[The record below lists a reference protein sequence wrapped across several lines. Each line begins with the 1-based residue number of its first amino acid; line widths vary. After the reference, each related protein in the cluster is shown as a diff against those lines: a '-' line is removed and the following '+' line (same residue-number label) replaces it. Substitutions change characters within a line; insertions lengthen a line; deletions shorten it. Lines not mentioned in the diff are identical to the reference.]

1 MTSNGQMT
9 IMSLSRKNIL
19 TDELDAAVKDFLFL
33 PNFGESTEN
42 KARTIG
48 IYGPVTEESCNNVV
62 SGLIY
67 FRDIGRSQ
75 EVIYCEEDQEEVV
88 KEYNLP
94 IELYIST
101 EGGQV
106 PDMFSVYDC
115 MRDVRKDC
123 DVLTFGLGKVMS
135 AGVLILAAGTKG
147 KRKVGR
153 NCRLMIHSLQGG
165 QYGSIKE
172 LEVDIKEVKWY
183 QQRYIESLSR
193 ETNLT
198 ERQIKNFF
206 RRKTDTFFD
215 AQQAL
220 EWGIVDEIV

>member
-1 MTSNGQMT
+1 MSDNKDPESNQ
-9 IMSLSRKNIL
+9 IL
-19 TDELDAAVKDFLFL
+19 FFPNLDEPA
-33 PNFGESTEN
+33 EN
-42 KARTIG
+42 KSRTIG
-48 IYGPVTEESCNNVV
+48 IYGPVTEETCNNAV

-67 FRDIGRSQ
+67 FKDVGRTQ
-75 EVIYCEEDQEEVV
+75 EVIYSEEDQEEII

-115 MRDVRKDC
+115 MRDTRKEC
-123 DVLTFGLGKVMS
+123 EVLTFGLGKVMS
-135 AGVLILAAGTKG
+135 AGVLLLAAGTKG
-147 KRKVGR
+147 KRRVGR
-153 NCRLMIHSLQGG
+153 NCRLMLHSLQGG

-183 QQRYIESLSR
+183 QQRYIESLCR

-198 ERQIKNFF
+198 ERQVKNIF

-215 AQQAL
+215 AKQAL
-220 EWGIVDEIV
+220 AWGIVDEII

>member
-1 MTSNGQMT
+1 M
-9 IMSLSRKNIL
+9 IISLSRKTKL
-19 TDELDAAVKDFLFL
+19 TDELSAEAKDFLFL

-42 KARTIG
+42 KSRTIG

-75 EVIYCEEDQEEVV
+75 EVIYSEDDQEEIV

-115 MRDVRKDC
+115 MRDTRKEC
-123 DVLTFGLGKVMS
+123 DVVTFGLGKVMS
-135 AGVLILAAGTKG
+135 AGVLLLASGTKG
-147 KRKVGR
+147 HRRVGR
-153 NCRLMIHSLQGG
+153 NCRLMLHSLQGG

-183 QQRYIESLSR
+183 QQRYIESLAR

-198 ERQIKNFF
+198 ERQIKNIF

>member
-1 MTSNGQMT
+1 M
-9 IMSLSRKNIL
+9 

-33 PNFGESTEN
+33 PNFGDSTEN
-42 KARTIG
+42 KSRTIG
-48 IYGPVTEESCNNVV
+48 IYGPVTEESCNNAV

-215 AQQAL
+215 AKQAL

>member
-1 MTSNGQMT
+1 
-9 IMSLSRKNIL
+9 MSLSRKSIVS
-19 TDELDAAVKDFLFL
+19 DELDSALKDILFL
-33 PNFGESTEN
+33 PNFSEPAETKS
-42 KARTIG
+42 RTIG
-48 IYGPVTEESCNNVV
+48 IYGPVTEESCNNAV

-67 FRDIGRSQ
+67 FRDVGRSQ
-75 EVIYCEEDQEEVV
+75 EVVYCEEDQEEVV

-215 AQQAL
+215 AKQAL

>member
-1 MTSNGQMT
+1 LSDNKDPESNQ
-9 IMSLSRKNIL
+9 IL
-19 TDELDAAVKDFLFL
+19 FFPNLDEPA
-33 PNFGESTEN
+33 EN
-42 KARTIG
+42 KSRTIG
-48 IYGPVTEESCNNVV
+48 IYGPVTEETCNNAV

-67 FRDIGRSQ
+67 FKDVGRTQ
-75 EVIYCEEDQEEVV
+75 EVIYSEEDQEEII

-115 MRDVRKDC
+115 MRDTRKEC
-123 DVLTFGLGKVMS
+123 EVLTFGLGKVMS
-135 AGVLILAAGTKG
+135 AGVLLLAAGTKG
-147 KRKVGR
+147 KRRVGR
-153 NCRLMIHSLQGG
+153 NCRLMLHSLQGG

-183 QQRYIESLSR
+183 QQRYIESLCR

-198 ERQIKNFF
+198 ERQVKNIF

-215 AQQAL
+215 AKQAL
-220 EWGIVDEIV
+220 SWGIVDEII

>member
-1 MTSNGQMT
+1 MDG
-9 IMSLSRKNIL
+9 LRLCRYRGRVKL
-19 TDELDAAVKDFLFL
+19 TDELDADVKDFLYL
-33 PNFGESTEN
+33 PNFGEPTEN
-42 KARTIG
+42 KSRTIG

-94 IELYIST
+94 IELYVST

-135 AGVLILAAGTKG
+135 AGVLILSAGTKG

-153 NCRLMIHSLQGG
+153 NCRLMIHSLQGS

-172 LEVDIKEVKWY
+172 LEVDIQEV
-183 QQRYIESLSR
+183 
-193 ETNLT
+193 
-198 ERQIKNFF
+198 
-206 RRKTDTFFD
+206 
-215 AQQAL
+215 
-220 EWGIVDEIV
+220 